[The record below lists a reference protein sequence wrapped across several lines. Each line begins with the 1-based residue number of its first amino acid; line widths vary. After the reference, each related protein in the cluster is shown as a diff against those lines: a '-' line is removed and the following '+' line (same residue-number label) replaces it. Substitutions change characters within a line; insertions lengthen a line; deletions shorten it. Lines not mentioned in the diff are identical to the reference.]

1 MEKLILREFQT
12 AKRSANKVYYENTI
26 RRYLYAHKKATKK
39 ELADLLDISLPS
51 ISHIVERLEKNDEII
66 CHNNT
71 SPTWGRSAGYYK
83 INPEKSMIIGC
94 LLSPYQVELCLFD
107 AAGDILNHLK
117 KTWRFIASPE
127 NLMKHTIAAIHK
139 LMEGYNPQ
147 KLKAISVG
155 CHGVIDVEKGESV
168 FMPHKST
175 WKSFNIRYRLA
186 SRFHVPVFVDND
198 CNIIALTEK
207 WLGSAKSYKDF
218 FIINLD
224 YGIGAGIIINNYIYH
239 GTSLFSGQIGH
250 TPVTEY
256 GLKCRCG
263 NYGCLETVAS
273 EPALLEQL
281 KLRLKK
287 GYTSNYFNNFDIN
300 NISTPDFYAAIYE
313 HDPVALRV
321 IEDAAIH
328 ISYSIRNMI
337 HIIAPE
343 AIILT
348 GSLTQAGKY
357 LLKPIQSAII
367 SPFDIHTGTKIKLA
381 EQENYI
387 QGTFYL
393 WIEHIL
399 KNRR

>member
-1 MEKLILREFQT
+1 MP
-12 AKRSANKVYYENTI
+12 SAANI
-26 RRYLYAHKKATKK
+26 
-39 ELADLLDISLPS
+39 DI
-51 ISHIVERLEKNDEII
+51 
-66 CHNNT
+66 
-71 SPTWGRSAGYYK
+71 
-83 INPEKSMIIGC
+83 
-94 LLSPYQVELCLFD
+94 F
-107 AAGDILNHLK
+107 
-117 KTWRFIASPE
+117 
-127 NLMKHTIAAIHK
+127 
-139 LMEGYNPQ
+139 
-147 KLKAISVG
+147 
-155 CHGVIDVEKGESV
+155 
-168 FMPHKST
+168 
-175 WKSFNIRYRLA
+175 
-186 SRFHVPVFVDND
+186 
-198 CNIIALTEK
+198 
-207 WLGSAKSYKDF
+207 
-218 FIINLD
+218 
-224 YGIGAGIIINNYIYH
+224 INNYIYH

-300 NISTPDFYAAIYE
+300 NISTRDFYAAIYE

-328 ISYSIRNMI
+328 ISFSIRNMI

-367 SPFDIHTGTKIKLA
+367 SPFDIHTGTEIKLA

-393 WIEHIL
+393 WVEHIL